1 MRVMT
6 PKEGTAVP
14 TRPATEVVP
23 FPEVLAQL
31 RKGAAVDEFTAALA
45 ELVQAVTYTGK
56 KGTLTL
62 KLNVS
67 PSKTDDSAV
76 EVVDDLKVTVPK
88 PPQKTS
94 LFFADDSGSL
104 TRHDPRQGRLHGL
117 GDDDE

>member
-6 PKEGTAVP
+6 PKEGTTVP
-14 TRPATEVVP
+14 TRQATEVVP
-23 FPEVLAQL
+23 FPDVLTQL

-62 KLNVS
+62 KLNVA

-76 EVVDDLKVTVPK
+76 EVVDDLAVKVPK

-104 TRHDPRQGRLHGL
+104 TRTDPRQGRIEGL
-117 GDDDE
+117 GVDDE